1 VVFGTVTLVIATA
14 SSLWVLRRSAPK
26 SASVGE
32 LFGCILIVVPIAVAI
47 MAPDAE
53 LGALAV
59 SRKLVGDDTRP
70 IVIPQADPDRPISFV
85 DFVYGSRS
93 PEYATAVGLESGREV
108 ELVGFVT
115 HEGTGQGF
123 RLSRFY
129 ISCCAADAI
138 PYSADIFAESK
149 ADYPDD
155 TWLWVRGEVA
165 AHDGGYGLKAIKIDE
180 VEEPDPPYL

>member
-1 VVFGTVTLVIATA
+1 M
-14 SSLWVLRRSAPK
+14 RRSAPK
-26 SASVGE
+26 GASIGE
-32 LFGCILIVVPIAVAI
+32 FLGSILVIVPIAVAV

-70 IVIPQADPDRPISFV
+70 IVIPQADPDRPVSFI
-85 DFVYGSRS
+85 DFAYGSRS
-93 PEYATAVGLESGREV
+93 PEYATAVGLEPGREV

-115 HEGTGQGF
+115 HEGSGGGF

-138 PYSADIFAESK
+138 PYSADIITSTDT
-149 ADYPDD
+149 DYPDD
-155 TWLWVRGEVA
+155 TWLWVRGVVA
-165 AHDGGYGLKAIKIDE
+165 VHGDGYGLKAVKIDE
-180 VEEPDPPYL
+180 ADEPDPPYL